1 MTTDTKVKDV
11 IVLKPGE
18 AALVLKADE
27 TMDIIVPDGD
37 YGDDGEETA
46 TPNAVLAVTLAYLVT
61 TGDPVIFDAL
71 DHVGTMAEKIEAAEA
86 ASDAVSSDTDCCG
99 SDSDDCDCNHG
110 EPV

>member
-1 MTTDTKVKDV
+1 MTTDTKVKEV

-37 YGDDGEETA
+37 YGDDGEEAA
-46 TPNAVLAVTLAYLVT
+46 TPNAILAVTLAYLVT
-61 TGDPVIFDAL
+61 TGDPVIFHAL
-71 DHVGTMAEKIEAAEA
+71 DHVETMSEKIEAAEA
-86 ASDAVSSDTDCCG
+86 ASEAAGVSSDTDCCG
-99 SDSDDCDCNHG
+99 SEDCDCTKG